1 MIEVFNYRGIDY
13 KFCGDSSF
21 GIVASLGRHVLM
33 IDENGWERRDDRQG
47 ISPELASILIVAFE
61 KMLDDRGI

>member
-1 MIEVFNYRGIDY
+1 MIEVFKYRGIDY

-21 GIVASLGRHVLM
+21 GIVAVDGRHVLM
-33 IDENGWERRDDRQG
+33 IDKDGWERRDDRQG